1 MGEPCSTG
9 PCGTNA
15 ECESTGRTAICKCPR
30 GYSGDPY
37 TNCRL
42 DPCSTG
48 PCADNA
54 ICENSGN
61 AAVCKCPPA
70 HTGDPYINCRCLND
84 NQLYCITE
92 GNNTQYFYGISY

>member
-1 MGEPCSTG
+1 MIRCFLYLKLFLTDLNLYYWVFFL
-9 PCGTNA
+9 TF
-15 ECESTGRTAICKCPR
+15 KCPR

-70 HTGDPYINCRCLND
+70 HTGDPYINCR
-84 NQLYCITE
+84 
-92 GNNTQYFYGISY
+92 